1 MMTGTITPYGIGGA
15 RSLDFL
21 LTNGDE
27 KPMAA
32 RFFAIETMVMADVLV
47 IVGTSVID
55 IATIKR
61 ATIKWATI
69 KWATMDRALMVGVQR
84 STGVSRLG
92 RVRVAW
98 RLNRCRRHSEG

>member
-61 ATIKWATI
+61 ATIKR
-69 KWATMDRALMVGVQR
+69 ATMDRALMVGVQR

>member
-47 IVGTSVID
+47 IVGPSVID

-61 ATIKWATI
+61 ATIKR
-69 KWATMDRALMVGVQR
+69 ATMDRALMVGVQR

>member
-15 RSLDFL
+15 RSLDCL

-27 KPMAA
+27 QPMAA

-61 ATIKWATI
+61 ATIKR
-69 KWATMDRALMVGVQR
+69 ATMDRALMVGVQR

>member
-1 MMTGTITPYGIGGA
+1 MMVETITPYGIGGA

-32 RFFAIETMVMADVLV
+32 RFFAIKTMVMADALV

-55 IATIKR
+55 T

-69 KWATMDRALMVGVQR
+69 KRATMDRALMVGVQR

-92 RVRVAW
+92 RMRVAW
-98 RLNRCRRHSEG
+98 RLNRCRRHSER

>member
-15 RSLDFL
+15 RSLDCL

-61 ATIKWATI
+61 ATIKR
-69 KWATMDRALMVGVQR
+69 ATMDRALMVGVQR